1 MATIPN
7 HLNRRRRT
15 PRLAFTT
22 QRISREYNSMRH
34 RPLMTTLLSILIMLA
49 PGPFA
54 LAWDEE
60 GHVIITHV
68 AYEKLPPDMPAW
80 LRTEKVRNRLEYLS
94 AEPDR
99 WRGQHNI
106 HLDHINNPDHFI
118 DAEDLKPYGLTLLT
132 LPPLRRELIDLLA
145 VKRTKEPE
153 AFPKRDPDKDRD
165 YTRLVPGLLPYR
177 IAETQWKLAASWTTL
192 KTYEQYRSYV
202 TDDMIDNARQ
212 NVVYQMG
219 LLSHYAGDGS
229 QPLHL
234 TRHYNGW
241 VGDNPKDYTTD
252 RSFHAYID
260 GGVIEQQHITKE
272 DLASRARAPK
282 KISTEDYWPQ
292 TCEYLNETFK
302 QVEPL
307 YEMEKHGDLEKPSG
321 KAFLEERLL
330 EGGSMLCGVW
340 IAAYQGA
347 HIDDFR
353 VNQLLQKKTTTQKK

>member
-1 MATIPN
+1 MS
-7 HLNRRRRT
+7 RRLSLLF
-15 PRLAFTT
+15 LAF
-22 QRISREYNSMRH
+22 
-34 RPLMTTLLSILIMLA
+34 LIVLVTA
-49 PGPFA
+49 PGPQA
-54 LAWDEE
+54 QAWDEE
-60 GHVIITHV
+60 GHVIIAHV
-68 AYEKLPPDMPAW
+68 AYETLPPDMPAW
-80 LRTEKVRNRLEYLS
+80 LRSENVRFRLEYLS

-106 HLDHINNPDHFI
+106 HLDHVNNPDHFL
-118 DAEDLKPYGLTLLT
+118 DAEDLKPYGLSLLT

-145 VKRTKEPE
+145 VKRTKDPA
-153 AFPKRDPDKDRD
+153 AFPKRDPSKDKE
-165 YTRLVPGLLPYR
+165 YTHGVPGLLPYR

-192 KTYEQYRSYV
+192 KTYEQYRSFV

-219 LLSHYAGDGS
+219 LLSHYVGDGC

-241 VGDNPKDYTTD
+241 VGDNPKGYTTD
-252 RSFHAYID
+252 RSLHAYID

-272 DLASRARAPK
+272 DLAARARAPR
-282 KISTEDYWPQ
+282 KISTKDYWPQ
-292 TCEYLNETFK
+292 TCEYLNEAFK

-307 YEMEKHGDLEKPSG
+307 YAMEKSGDLKKPAG
-321 KAFLEERLL
+321 KAFMEDRLL
-330 EGGSMLCGVW
+330 DGGSMLCGVW

-353 VNQLLQKKTTTQKK
+353 VKQLLKKKPATTKK